1 VALDDERP
9 SAWGAPAPS
18 HADADE
24 STGPATEESVPEG
37 YEEAPQTSDG
47 STAYRRA
54 GEPPDSSPERS
65 PQLAASAAYQDPG
78 YQDPRAGAHGWEAAA
93 PVLVS
98 DDGSGQ
104 VNGGGPTGPRW
115 PPVAGHAV
123 AKKRRE
129 HRVLRGIRSGVALTV
144 IALALGVAAA
154 AALGLVV
161 WLIATAIHHAAA
173 N

>member
-1 VALDDERP
+1 VAPDDERP

-24 STGPATEESVPEG
+24 STGPATEVSVPEG

-54 GEPPDSSPERS
+54 GEPPDARPERS
-65 PQLAASAAYQDPG
+65 TQLTASAA

-98 DDGSGQ
+98 ENGSAQ

-115 PPVAGHAV
+115 PPVAGPAV